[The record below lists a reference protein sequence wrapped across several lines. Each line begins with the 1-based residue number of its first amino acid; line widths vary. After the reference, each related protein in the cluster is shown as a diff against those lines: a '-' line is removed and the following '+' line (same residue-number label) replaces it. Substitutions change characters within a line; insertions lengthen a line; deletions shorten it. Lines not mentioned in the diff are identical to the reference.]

1 MRWQLTIPT
10 IGIGAGAGCDGQ
22 ILVYQDMLGMFSDY
36 TPKFV
41 KRFAEVGSVMKEAF
55 ANYIKEVQD
64 GVFPAE
70 ENTYKVDDSVIE
82 KLY

>member
-1 MRWQLTIPT
+1 MYKRQVLECVPAKLAKIISEQLTIPT

-55 ANYIKEVQD
+55 ANYIKEVRC
-64 GVFPAE
+64 V
-70 ENTYKVDDSVIE
+70 
-82 KLY
+82 